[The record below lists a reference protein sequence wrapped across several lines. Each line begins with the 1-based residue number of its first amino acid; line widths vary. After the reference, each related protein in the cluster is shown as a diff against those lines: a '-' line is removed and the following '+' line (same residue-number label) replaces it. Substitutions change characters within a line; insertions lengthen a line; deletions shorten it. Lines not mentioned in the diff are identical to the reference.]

1 MYRERER
8 DLVYVPQ
15 VRQRQGETFGLWE
28 HPRRSLGSVASLLH
42 VAHVALR
49 LAWPGCPRRRLVQL
63 WPTPFPLS
71 LSLRQ
76 FFLWKQREIERA
88 DHWFANLV
96 LEVGSWKYL
105 YMYKRREWIWCC
117 CKFQKWLIKE
127 LIHGNGIVAVNFFHE
142 LWFVGFR
149 TKFMCT

>member
-8 DLVYVPQ
+8 FGLRTTSSTTSRGDFWALRASTPIFRQCRIAASRGSRRSAASVTGMSPAPPCTAMAHPISTLSQPQ
-15 VRQRQGETFGLWE
+15 VVFPSKTERDRESW
-28 HPRRSLGSVASLLH
+28 SLVCEFS
-42 VAHVALR
+42 
-49 LAWPGCPRRRLVQL
+49 
-63 WPTPFPLS
+63 
-71 LSLRQ
+71 
-76 FFLWKQREIERA
+76 
-88 DHWFANLV
+88 
-96 LEVGSWKYL
+96 VGSWKYQ